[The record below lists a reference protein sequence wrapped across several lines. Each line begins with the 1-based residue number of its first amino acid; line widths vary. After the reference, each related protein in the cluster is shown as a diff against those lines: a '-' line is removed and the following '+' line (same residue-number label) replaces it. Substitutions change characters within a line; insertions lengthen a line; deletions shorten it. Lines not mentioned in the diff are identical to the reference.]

1 MKYILIIAFEFLW
14 FVLTIGVWDLFPWA
28 VVESISLWGHIVV
41 QVVSLAVLSIS
52 RLERPI
58 ILKDSSEASEEP
70 GTRCRLDPA
79 ARSLA
84 TLEGRGPMGFRVAL
98 LPAVV

>member
-41 QVVSLAVLSIS
+41 QVVVSGSVID
-52 RLERPI
+52 
-58 ILKDSSEASEEP
+58 LKDSSEASEEP